1 MIKCV
6 GVIMLVPLW
15 TPESETNSI
24 YGPDNGTS
32 VAVSLVLNFPNKE
45 HFDLAKQK
53 YRKCMQIT
61 KC

>member
-1 MIKCV
+1 MFV
-6 GVIMLVPLW
+6 SLW

-32 VAVSLVLNFPNKE
+32 VGVSLVLNFPNKE

-53 YRKCMQIT
+53 YRKCMQVT